1 MATPFKSFILGGGLA
16 AFAVISA
23 SFGAFAADQTETAT
37 PPPNLS
43 GLPPDIASAI
53 SMDAGVTLGNF
64 YIERGVIIQHE
75 GLISQPYA
83 DLYYKLYQGD
93 GFINKVTATV
103 GLWGD
108 LSTAGLPSSPDATS
122 LGRDFTE
129 FDVIP
134 GLAVQFE
141 NRFTLTT
148 RFNQWFNPSGGYHQ
162 GRWVNT
168 TLGFDDTGLT
178 GQNFSI
184 QPYLNVLYELP
195 GPSYPGLKPHAWYF
209 EPGISPNYTFFSGS
223 QYPVNLAFPIAV
235 GLGNRFYAGDTYG
248 YLSVG
253 PQVSVPLAFI
263 PLKYGKWTASL
274 GYRYINLGP
283 TTAAIAPGGRNSQN
297 QVIFTIGVQSF

>member
-23 SFGAFAADQTETAT
+23 SLRAFAADQTETAT

-53 SMDAGVTLGNF
+53 SMDAGVPEFLHRTRRNHPTRRADLK
-64 YIERGVIIQHE
+64 
-75 GLISQPYA
+75 PYV

-103 GLWGD
+103 DSGGTLARPDPPPLPTRPARGAISRNSMSFRVWPFSSRTASPSPPGSIDGL
-108 LSTAGLPSSPDATS
+108 
-122 LGRDFTE
+122 
-129 FDVIP
+129 
-134 GLAVQFE
+134 
-141 NRFTLTT
+141 
-148 RFNQWFNPSGGYHQ
+148 NPSGGYHQ
-162 GRWVNT
+162 GRWVKT

-209 EPGISPNYTFFSGS
+209 EPGISPNYTFFSARIS
-223 QYPVNLAFPIAV
+223 CQSCFPIAV
-235 GLGNRFYAGDTYG
+235 GLGNKFYAGDTYG

-297 QVIFTIGVQSF
+297 